1 MALEKFRAP
10 ALPLPPRE
18 YDEQYISQLVRA
30 LRLYFNQ
37 LDSKTP
43 NQAESYRADRF
54 IGGEFTGETVNA
66 TTVNSTTVNTD
77 VINFS
82 QANGGDINAGYA
94 NLAEVF
100 AYFAQIDAILTNQI
114 TASTVTG
121 DNFYGNFFYGSGR
134 FLNVPYNQ
142 FLSNVDQ
149 TFTLGTAKSVRL
161 EVTNFAN
168 GIFIAGANDDE
179 ITFAEPGVYSI
190 MYSLSFKN
198 TSNEGQFIDV
208 WIEYNGTD
216 YANSNTRFFIPVRK
230 SNNEPSFLVAVTTID
245 GIAQNANDYIRIMWH
260 ASSTNVV
267 MEHLPAVTAVPN
279 VTPNIPETPSAI
291 VQASFVSAEYPPVKR
306 VAPLPVFGFG
316 QVGTVTV
323 TTNLG

>member
-10 ALPLPPRE
+10 AIPLPSPE
-18 YDEQYISQLVRA
+18 YDAQYLSQLVRA

-37 LDSKTP
+37 LDSLTP

-54 IGGEFTGETVNA
+54 IGGDFTGETINA
-66 TTVNSTTVNTD
+66 NTVNTED
-77 VINFS
+77 LSFF
-82 QANGGDINAGYA
+82 QANCGDINADYA

-179 ITFAEPGVYSI
+179 ITFSESGVYSI
-190 MYSLSFKN
+190 TYSLSFKN
-198 TSNEGQFIDV
+198 TSNEGQFIDI

-230 SNNEPSFLVAVTTID
+230 SNNEPSFLVAVTTIT
-245 GIAQNANDYIRIMWH
+245 GLAQAANDYVRIMWH

-279 VTPNIPETPSAI
+279 VTPNIPETPSAL
-291 VQASFVSAEYPPVKR
+291 VQANFISAEYPPVKR
-306 VAPLPVFGFG
+306 VSPLSVFGFG
-316 QVGTVTV
+316 KVGAVEV
-323 TTNLG
+323 VTNLG